1 MHSIYPILLQATEP
15 ADIEADSKFEPGK
28 EGEAMMEISEQA
40 PTSTLDN
47 DPQLFDRSTQIDATH
62 DEVFQPTE
70 GSAEHD
76 ETKADDAADE
86 SHQVRGETLRIQ
98 PEVLTASVTQES
110 LSETTA
116 ASSGYDSQ
124 VSDWKQ
130 ISKNEGQESQNTV
143 FVFLFVCLFFRQ
155 YLQRL

>member
-1 MHSIYPILLQATEP
+1 MLGCFVDVPLKFECILFFLFFLQATEP
-15 ADIEADSKFEPGK
+15 EDIEADSKFEPGN
-28 EGEAMMEISEQA
+28 EGEAVMEISEQA

-47 DPQLFDRSTQIDATH
+47 DPQLFDRSTRIDATH

-70 GSAEHD
+70 S
-76 ETKADDAADE
+76 ETKAADADV

-124 VSDWKQ
+124 VSD
-130 ISKNEGQESQNTV
+130 
-143 FVFLFVCLFFRQ
+143 
-155 YLQRL
+155 